1 MHVLSVDHQ
10 KMTYFFPCRASDDD
24 GEGTSS
30 NNGENGTRAR
40 IPKLVEV
47 RRQLAIWFQNSTF
60 LHSGMGR
67 EGYWNKRLQIQL
79 KYFTLLCIL

>member
-1 MHVLSVDHQ
+1 MQMLSVDHQ
-10 KMTYFFPCRASDDD
+10 KMTYFFLHRASDDD

-30 NNGENGTRAR
+30 NKGENGTRAR

-47 RRQLAIWFQNSTF
+47 RRQLEIWFQNSTF
-60 LHSGMGR
+60 LHSGMRR